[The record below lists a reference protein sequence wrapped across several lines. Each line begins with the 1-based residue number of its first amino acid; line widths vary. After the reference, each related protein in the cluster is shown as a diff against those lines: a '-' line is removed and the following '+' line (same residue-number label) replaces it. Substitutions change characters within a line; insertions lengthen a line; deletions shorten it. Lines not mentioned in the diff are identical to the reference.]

1 MFSKKEVKKVSVAI
15 EIIKEGEENTVKP
28 NALYR
33 YDSDPPNMLRID
45 QDYPSELSNTKR
57 IIDEFECRVAGVS
70 YHMESVTS
78 FIAGTNHK
86 ILAIEQPQ
94 AKYPHAIAIYGDWID
109 IEGKHKIEQL
119 GYVPDEDAQ
128 NISRIRKQEINTV
141 VEVKL
146 TKIFAPIRDELITGL
161 QYNLA
166 IFGPRIPLFCVEGYG
181 RTSGRKR
188 KKHYWA
194 KNADEAIK
202 LANADNMIVDVASV
216 KEVQ

>member
-1 MFSKKEVKKVSVAI
+1 MFFKKEVKKVSIAI

-28 NALYR
+28 NSLYR

-57 IIDEFECRVAGVS
+57 IIEEFECRVAGVS
-70 YHMESVTS
+70 YRMESVTS

-94 AKYPHAIAIYGDWID
+94 TKYPHAIAIYGDWTD

-119 GYVPDEDAQ
+119 GYVPDEDAKE
-128 NISRIRKQEINTV
+128 ISKIRKQEKDTV
-141 VEVKL
+141 LEVKL
-146 TKIFAPIRDELITGL
+146 TTIFASIGDELIAGL
-161 QYNLA
+161 QYKLA
-166 IFGPRIPLFCVEGYG
+166 IWGPRIPLFCVEGYG
-181 RTSGRKR
+181 RKSGRKR

-194 KNADEAIK
+194 KNAEEAIK
-202 LANADNMIVDVASV
+202 LANADNMIVDVAAV